1 MDVGIGGREPSPHR
15 RDNRGCSDMRRMN
28 PQAAKRTLTLLVE
41 IFQSAGN
48 LIDGRSKLFEQT
60 KAGVGE

>member
-1 MDVGIGGREPSPHR
+1 
-15 RDNRGCSDMRRMN
+15 MRRMN